1 MLNIDPFSR
10 EDLKKPVNKHQVH
23 LTLHPLST
31 QSNQLRINKCLHYY
45 LYFLRINIYYL
56 RVLPHNFNS
65 SCQLHYENIL
75 VLLFASTQFT
85 ACLAN

>member
-45 LYFLRINIYYL
+45 
-56 RVLPHNFNS
+56 
-65 SCQLHYENIL
+65 
-75 VLLFASTQFT
+75 
-85 ACLAN
+85 